1 MPKRLEVQ
9 LIQLRY
15 RRLYRLG
22 ADSGTAVEG
31 FLTHARRVI
40 QGCCSAKHV
49 FSFLLSE
56 NAEVG
61 CEPDAELVD
70 PETFRA
76 RRRIKIGPM
85 VVAYTGR
92 GRIVGRD
99 DDALITVMEAAGRAT
114 AVSEAAEVASA
125 IAVNAQNGSSTVRIV
140 AGFSAIRRAVRFGAR
155 EDALRWA

>member
-1 MPKRLEVQ
+1 MH
-9 LIQLRY
+9 
-15 RRLYRLG
+15 
-22 ADSGTAVEG
+22 VENS
-31 FLTHARRVI
+31 FRVVAP
-40 QGCCSAKHV
+40 AKHV
-49 FSFLLSE
+49 FSILLSE

-99 DDALITVMEAAGRAT
+99 DDVLITVMEAAGRAS
-114 AVSEAAEVASA
+114 AVSEAAEVAIA
-125 IAVNAQNGSSTVRIV
+125 IAVNAQNGSSTVRMV
-140 AGFSAIRRAVRFGAR
+140 TGFSAIRRAARFGAR
-155 EDALRWA
+155 EDALRWAW